1 MVSTPASPRA
11 HLENFSHV
19 VLDKVHER
27 FVEADFLMAL
37 LRMLLSRPESLR
49 TRIVVTLGPVQ

>member
-1 MVSTPASPRA
+1 
-11 HLENFSHV
+11 LENFSHV
-19 VLDKVHER
+19 VLDEVHER